1 MVPLVPLYFT
11 KVTELP
17 WHSSV
22 CVEAQAVEA
31 RHVRGITRRFLDLAP
46 SAFGP
51 PDTRC
56 IGATRPD
63 RFSPELPRLKWPYVA
78 NRPSRLALAAIIF
91 FAPSPAASLALGAI
105 DGNR

>member
-22 CVEAQAVEA
+22 CVEAQTVEA

-78 NRPSRLALAAIIF
+78 NQTRSSGASSYDFLRTFAL
-91 FAPSPAASLALGAI
+91 SLACTWSH
-105 DGNR
+105 